1 MKTLFFILSLFAALF
16 MATAANAQQTK
27 MTATVPFDFVV
38 GDRAYPAGDYSLRTV
53 TDNGTVI
60 RIGNMQEIGGG
71 ANVLSNTCTS
81 VEPSKTTKLVFRR
94 MGDYYFLYQV
104 WTAGNTSGREFP
116 RGRTEVRLA
125 QNHEKS
131 ELVIVAANISQ

>member
-1 MKTLFFILSLFAALF
+1 MKTLFSVLSLFAALF
-16 MATAANAQQTK
+16 MATAADAQQTK
-27 MTATVPFDFVV
+27 MSATVPFDFVV
-38 GDRAYPAGDYSLRTV
+38 GDRAYPAGEYSLRSSA
-53 TDNGTVI
+53 DNDSVI
-60 RIGNMQEIGGG
+60 RIGNTQEIGGG
-71 ANVLSNTCTS
+71 INVLSNACTN
-81 VEPSKTTKLVFRR
+81 VEASKTTKIVFRR

>member
-1 MKTLFFILSLFAALF
+1 MKTLFSVLSLFAALF
-16 MATAANAQQTK
+16 MATAAHAQQTK
-27 MTATVPFDFVV
+27 MSTTVPFDFVV
-38 GDRAYPAGDYSLRTV
+38 GDQAYPAGEYSLRSV
-53 TDNGTVI
+53 TDSGTAI
-60 RIGNMQEIGGG
+60 RINNRQEIGGG
-71 ANVLSNTCTS
+71 TNVLSNACTS

-116 RGRTEVRLA
+116 KGRTEVRLA